1 MPLLELKANK
11 HCSLS
16 TINAANC
23 SLYNIINRRYENFF
37 DFEQVTWLTIVYKT
51 LYATADKVFVP
62 MAHNCTTEARI
73 ITDVV
78 LS

>member
-1 MPLLELKANK
+1 MLPTAA
-11 HCSLS
+11 CIISL
-16 TINAANC
+16 TEDMKI
-23 SLYNIINRRYENFF
+23 FF